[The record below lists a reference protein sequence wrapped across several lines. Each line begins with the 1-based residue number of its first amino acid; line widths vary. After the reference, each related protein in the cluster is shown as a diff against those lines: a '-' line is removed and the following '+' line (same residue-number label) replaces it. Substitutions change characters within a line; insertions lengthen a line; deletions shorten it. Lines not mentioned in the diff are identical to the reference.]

1 MQKPKICFVCEKAY
15 LLLGKSDRRNFIGG
29 AEFQQLMLAQELKNR
44 DYEVVFVTNDFGQ
57 KSEREWQSIRFIPT
71 YNVARGLP
79 FLRFFYPRLY
89 KLWQAC
95 ARADAD
101 IYYLRAAGFE
111 LAPLVLFAKRNRRRV
126 IFCGAD
132 DPDFDPK
139 RVRLTIFRDR
149 IMYFWGLK
157 RSDAI
162 IAQNKNQQHLVRKYF
177 SINAPIIH
185 NGFYKR
191 RANRPLQRDI
201 LWVANFRN
209 PKRPSVF
216 LEVARNFPNEHFVM
230 VGGRTNDR
238 TQKNRNL
245 YDAIATEAR
254 HLSNLEFKGFLSFD
268 LAEKQ
273 FESAKL
279 FVNTS
284 LHEGFP
290 NTFLQSWSR
299 GIPVISFVDPDNL
312 IRDNRLGL
320 VATNTTQMIK
330 QIRAFLSSRITFSA
344 NDIRT
349 FYEANF
355 SIELVVDKYEK
366 LFRSLMDKAL
376 SGANRCQDWYL
387 RRTK

>member
-1 MQKPKICFVCEKAY
+1 MQKPKICFVCERAY
-15 LLLGKSDRRNFIGG
+15 LLIGESDRREFIGG
-29 AEFQQLMLAQELKNR
+29 AELQQLVLALELTKR
-44 DYEVVFVTNDFGQ
+44 GYEVVFITNDFGQ
-57 KSEREWQSIRFIPT
+57 QTEMEWQSIRFIPT
-71 YNVARGLP
+71 YNVASGVP

-89 KLWQAC
+89 KLWQGC

-132 DPDFDPK
+132 EPDFDPK
-139 RVRLTIFRDR
+139 RVALPIARDR
-149 IMYFWGLK
+149 IMYFWGL
-157 RSDAI
+157 RRCDGVI
-162 IAQNKNQQHLVRKYF
+162 TQNKNQQRLLRKYF
-177 SINAPIIH
+177 SIKAPVIY

-191 RANRPLQRDI
+191 QTDRLVKRDI

-216 LEVARNFPNEHFVM
+216 LELARHFPDERFVM

-238 TQKNRNL
+238 TEENRIL
-245 YDAIATEAR
+245 YDAIASEAR
-254 HLSNLEFKGFLSFD
+254 HLSNLEFKGFLPFD

-290 NTFLQSWSR
+290 NTFLQAWSR
-299 GIPVISFVDPDNL
+299 GIPVISFFDPDTL
-312 IRDNRLGL
+312 IRENRLVILITNFIQGTATTK
-320 VATNTTQMIK
+320 VAQ
-330 QIRAFLSSRITFSA
+330 FL
-344 NDIRT
+344 
-349 FYEANF
+349 
-355 SIELVVDKYEK
+355 K
-366 LFRSLMDKAL
+366 
-376 SGANRCQDWYL
+376 
-387 RRTK
+387 